1 MATFWTYDY
10 ACSLHEE
17 WTFLLRSRW
26 TKVKCLYIIVRNI
39 PFAIFITELYLYF
52 IPNEDS
58 KKCGMLINI
67 YSSFSFI
74 SVVCSEFM
82 FVLRTYALWNN
93 NRFVLVATVCIAVA
107 FVVIAAIDIVFAT
120 VATSHVT
127 TSTILPGCY
136 RTSRRIQLSMPF
148 LLLFV
153 FELGLISLTFVR
165 AIQSWKTVN
174 GPLYTVLVKHDI
186 LYYACGLFLAAI
198 NVIMQ
203 MLFSQYAY
211 HSVFDDFQFY
221 VLAILATRMH
231 LHLWHLNQHYHILGS
246 DALML
251 APMTGMSTVD

>member
-1 MATFWTYDY
+1 
-10 ACSLHEE
+10 
-17 WTFLLRSRW
+17 
-26 TKVKCLYIIVRNI
+26 
-39 PFAIFITELYLYF
+39 
-52 IPNEDS
+52 
-58 KKCGMLINI
+58 
-67 YSSFSFI
+67 
-74 SVVCSEFM
+74 M

-93 NRFVLVATVCIAVA
+93 NRFVLAATVCIAVA

-120 VATSHVT
+120 VATSHGCSRLPQLLFSHIHPTFTVT

-211 HSVFDDFQFY
+211 HSVFDEY
-221 VLAILATRMH
+221 
-231 LHLWHLNQHYHILGS
+231 
-246 DALML
+246 ALPDS
-251 APMTGMSTVD
+251 AANSY